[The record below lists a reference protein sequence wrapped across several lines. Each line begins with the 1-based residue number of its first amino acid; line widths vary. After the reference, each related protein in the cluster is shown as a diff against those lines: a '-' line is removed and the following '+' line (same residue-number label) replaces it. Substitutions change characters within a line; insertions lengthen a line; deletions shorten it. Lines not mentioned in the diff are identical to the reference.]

1 MPLWT
6 SPVCVTYCRMQAATK
21 CSLLWI
27 VFPWLQAS
35 TVTRIDPIALLF
47 SLRNSAAPA
56 VQAFAFAALGTT
68 LIGYSLSFPRQLADT
83 AGMLTGRDPTHTG
96 PSPQQGGGPLS
107 LEGAQ
112 ANDVA
117 LTTEL
122 TAPGR
127 TRPVALVLTLL
138 PPLLV
143 AATVPAAF
151 ASAVQFASIYANCF
165 LFGVIPP
172 FMAWQLRSRAADR

>member
-1 MPLWT
+1 MIVLVA
-6 SPVCVTYCRMQAATK
+6 SS
-21 CSLLWI
+21 SLLLFVRSPLTH
-27 VFPWLQAS
+27 VFSCFHQAS
-35 TVTRIDPIALLF
+35 ASARIDPIALLF

-83 AGMLTGRDPTHTG
+83 AAMLTGRDPTQTR

-107 LEGAQ
+107 LEGSPEA
-112 ANDVA
+112 DVA
-117 LTTEL
+117 PAVEE
-122 TAPGR
+122 AGPGR
-127 TRPVALVLTLL
+127 TGPVALLLTLL
-138 PPLLV
+138 PPLVV

-151 ASAVQFASIYANCF
+151 ASAVEFASIYANCF

-172 FMAWQLRSRAADR
+172 LMAWQLRKAAGDR